1 MLRIHFWKKSNF
13 SASGFNR
20 DSVVCVTWHGQIVPT
35 LNLFLII
42 IITINNTNNNY
53 LLINAVVPF
62 EVVSLGVHT
71 TMAPLFK
78 ALCECTAWNSANT
91 PCNFSWITMILLSL
105 LPFNGTMSFG
115 KRKNSYSIKSGEYR
129 WCGTTVILF
138 LARNSRTGKAV
149 WAGAL
154 PWFKIQICCSPLL
167 RLVLPNMF
175 PQMPQ
180 YVSVITLAYS
190 VLVKQIHDAQLH

>member
-1 MLRIHFWKKSNF
+1 MLRIHLWKKREF
-13 SASGFNR
+13 STSGSNR

-35 LNLFLII
+35 LNLFII
-42 IITINNTNNNY
+42 IIIINNTNNNY

-71 TMAPLFK
+71 AKAPLFK
-78 ALCECTAWNSANT
+78 ALCECTPWNSANT
-91 PCNFSWITMILLSL
+91 PCNFYWIKMILSSL
-105 LPFNGTMSFG
+105 LPFNRILSFG
-115 KRKNSYSIKSGEYR
+115 EKKNSYSIKSGKYR
-129 WCGTTVILF
+129 WCGTTEILF

-167 RLVLPNMF
+167 RLVLPNVF
-175 PQMPQ
+175 PQMP
-180 YVSVITLAYS
+180 
-190 VLVKQIHDAQLH
+190 